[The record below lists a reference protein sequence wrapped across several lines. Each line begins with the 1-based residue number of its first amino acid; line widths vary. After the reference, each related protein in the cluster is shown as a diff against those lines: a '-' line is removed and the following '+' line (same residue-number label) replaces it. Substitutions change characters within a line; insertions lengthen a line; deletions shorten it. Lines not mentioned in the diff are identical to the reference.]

1 MPDHS
6 DDEQAIDDNSFI
18 ATLSLG
24 SKRKHNKA
32 LIASVTLS
40 DVITR
45 MTENCI
51 PRVSATFRK
60 LQISVAITN
69 ICRLDFISLTYQ
81 FVEICISFSN

>member
-18 ATLSLG
+18 ANLSLG

-45 MTENCI
+45 MKIVFLAFLRRFGNSKS
-51 PRVSATFRK
+51 P
-60 LQISVAITN
+60 
-69 ICRLDFISLTYQ
+69 
-81 FVEICISFSN
+81 